1 MNMPNSAMGRLLNI
15 KTIGSRTVSQV
26 ISDMDE
32 IAAGQVSS
40 VFADNDNNVFG
51 ALVIINRP
59 DTQRYLDAI
68 QAVTDQIDNEDQ
80 E

>member
-1 MNMPNSAMGRLLNI
+1 MNMPNSAMGRLLNV
-15 KTIGSRTVSQV
+15 KTIGNRTVNQV

-32 IAAGQVSS
+32 VAAGQVSS
-40 VFADNDNNVFG
+40 VFADSDNNVFG
-51 ALVIINRP
+51 ALIILNGP

-68 QAVTDQIDNEDQ
+68 QAVTDQLENEDQ